1 VEKQTAIE
9 TLPEALKAIK
19 EMHLTSADEW
29 AGDYRDAARDTVAKV
44 LKEQMEERVAG
55 HLSWAFNKGI
65 PDRRNGSYMRSV
77 LTEMGNIIVAIPRT
91 RSFIKYPPTTV
102 LAA

>member
-1 VEKQTAIE
+1 LIE

-44 LKEQMEERVAG
+44 LKDQMEERVAG
-55 HLSWAFNKGI
+55 HLSRAFNKGI
-65 PDRRNGSYMRSV
+65 PDRRNGSDVRSV
-77 LTEMGNIIVAIPRT
+77 LTEMGTGILSVPRT
-91 RSFIKYPPTTV
+91 RLFNPKGIIAT
-102 LAA
+102 